1 MTSVEQ
7 LLAVLG
13 RQVEARGSELASL
26 LGVSQQTV
34 SRLIIAAGERVC
46 RMGRARATR
55 YALARSLQEL
65 GTRVPI
71 HQVDERGSIRR
82 YGVLHL
88 LASGSHWL
96 EVADGSG
103 RRFDGLPPFAADMS
117 PQGYIG
123 RSFTAR
129 HPGLGLP
136 QSISYWSDDHRLM
149 ALALRGE
156 DCVGDLILGDE
167 SLNRFLAAVP
177 RPVRCEDYPGLV
189 RASMS
194 GQPGSSAGGEQPKF
208 VTYSETGHVLVK
220 FADRD
225 ESAASRRWGDLLVC
239 ESYALEAIRQAGLP
253 AASARSLLI
262 DGYRFLEVERFDR
275 IGARGRKALVSLRAI
290 DNEYIGEP
298 DTWTKAARR
307 LLDAR
312 FIGAENARRM
322 RWLDTFGQLIGNTDR
337 HFGNLSFFVEDP
349 GFFVKDTGGLRL
361 APVYD
366 MLPMVFAPEGASVV
380 ERPFVPRPPTADNLD
395 VWLDAARC
403 AAAYWSRLADAV
415 ELSSEFR
422 ARCARCRDAVEE
434 LTARAPVGL

>member
-1 MTSVEQ
+1 MATVEQ

-13 RQVEARGSELASL
+13 RQVDARAGELSSL

-34 SRLIIAAGERVC
+34 SRLITAAGDRVC

-55 YALARSLQEL
+55 YARTRSIERL
-65 GTRVPI
+65 GTRVPVY
-71 HQVDERGSIRR
+71 QVDERGGSRQ
-82 YGVLHL
+82 YGVIHL
-88 LASGSHWL
+88 LANGPHWL
-96 EVADGSG
+96 ELVDGVG
-103 RRFDGLPPFAADMS
+103 KRFEGLPPFAADMS

-123 RSFTAR
+123 RSFTTR

-136 QSISYWSDDHRLM
+136 QSISHWSDDHRLR
-149 ALALRGE
+149 ALALRGD
-156 DCVGDLILGDE
+156 DCVGDFIIGEE
-167 SLNRFLAAVP
+167 SLNRFLAETP
-177 RPVRCEDYPGLV
+177 HPVGGGNYPEIV

-208 VTYSETGHVLVK
+208 AAYSEAGHVLVK

-239 ESYALEAIRQAGLP
+239 ENYALESIRQAGLQ
-253 AASARSLLI
+253 AASARSMLI

-290 DNEYIGEP
+290 DNEYFGEP

-312 FIGAENARRM
+312 FIDAEDARRM

-337 HFGNLSFFVEDP
+337 HFGNLSFFVDAP
-349 GFFVKDTGGLRL
+349 DFFVKDTGQLRL
-361 APVYD
+361 APIYD
-366 MLPMVFAPEGASVV
+366 MLPMVFAPDGASVV

-403 AAAYWSRLADAV
+403 AVAYWSRLADVV

-422 ARCARCRDAVEE
+422 ERCARCRDAVEE
-434 LTARAPVGL
+434 LTAKAPVGL